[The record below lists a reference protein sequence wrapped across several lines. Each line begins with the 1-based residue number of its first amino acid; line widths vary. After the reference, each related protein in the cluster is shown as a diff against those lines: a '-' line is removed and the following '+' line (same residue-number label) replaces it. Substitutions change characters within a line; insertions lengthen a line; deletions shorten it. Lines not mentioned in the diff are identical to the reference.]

1 MGNKFSERMPW
12 DTFSIPGVVVTVQ
25 KFSCS
30 VSIGSGVPS
39 VCVCASGICIA
50 MKEVTLEARIQV

>member
-1 MGNKFSERMPW
+1 MGNRFSERMRR

-25 KFSCS
+25 KFGCL

-39 VCVCASGICIA
+39 VCVYASGICIA
-50 MKEVTLEARIQV
+50 MKEVTP